1 MATDVVETAA
11 KPTKSRRR
19 ATKKKPAESTAASTP
34 DRSGDDRPLA
44 FEAWGVLAIAGA
56 VLLLLS
62 LVTYQPALPDGT
74 AASSWIGTF
83 GVVFADLMYFTIGI
97 GAFFVVALAFAAAR
111 SLMIGRRVFA
121 GTGEASGYLLTL
133 LASASFSDIVSGE
146 MTWAGHEAGGWVGAL
161 IGGWLIAAVGTVGG
175 VVVTVALLVVS
186 TMLVTRQSLVALV
199 EGVWHRLSTGSVDLR
214 AAWSDH
220 ARRVDAARTERAARR
235 AARRAE
241 QQTARAAA
249 LEAAVAA
256 REAADA
262 AATAAEDAVSAADAV
277 PTPADEPVA
286 DAAPTPVAAPRVGLG
301 AKLRSL
307 FSRQRMPAVTPADVT
322 AVADA
327 AETTGVTGADVPR
340 LAGTHTD
347 PPWVEDFVL
356 DGHEPVRTGEFEV
369 VDTTLEES
377 ADGAAPTVIVGGPE
391 PAAGSKT
398 SASTPP
404 PAPKTPASAA
414 SGAPAPVAEVDHED
428 IGPVIVESEALKRR
442 PRAADLDRAQQQRLQ
457 LGAGSSGWELP
468 PMSYLSYEESDG
480 SHIDREQLRELA
492 ARLEDVLSSFKVKGQ
507 VSGICPGP
515 VVTRFEFE
523 PESGTKLSKIS
534 NLSDDIAMA
543 LKAHKVRIIA
553 PIPGKGCVGIEV
565 PNDRREIVYLKE
577 IIADDKFTKA
587 SKNKLTVALGKDIEG
602 FPVVADLAKMPH
614 LLVAGTTG
622 SGKSVSVNA
631 MITSILYNASPDDVR
646 MIMIDPKQLEF
657 AIYKDI
663 PHLLLPVV
671 TDPARAATAL
681 QWAVQDMERRYKL
694 MAELRVRNIT
704 GYNKKLAELRA
715 EYDDLGPDDPA
726 IEDKRFAPLHAM
738 DPDGRPSHRRMFY
751 LVVVVDEFADLM
763 MVAGKEVEMAVARL
777 AQKARAAGIHV
788 ILATQRPSVDV
799 ITGLIKSNFP
809 TRMSFRLMSGTDSR
823 TVLDTTGA
831 ENLLGMGDMLF
842 RPPGRSD
849 LVRVHGAYVDEKE
862 IEQIAEFLKAQRMPE
877 YDESILAE
885 PESDGGDS
893 DEPVDELY
901 DEAVAAV
908 IEAGF
913 ASISSVQR
921 KLRIGYNRSARMV
934 EEMER
939 QGVIGPATGGSSRRE
954 VLVGRAYADMAP

>member
-11 KPTKSRRR
+11 KPSRSRRS
-19 ATKKKPAESTAASTP
+19 KKKKSTAAAPMPATP
-34 DRSGDDRPLA
+34 TTDDRPLA

-56 VLLLLS
+56 LLLLLS
-62 LVTYQPALPDGT
+62 LVTYQPAMPDGSADAT
-74 AASSWIGTF
+74 SWIGTF
-83 GVVFADLMYFTIGI
+83 GVIFADLMYFTIGV
-97 GAFFVVALAFAAAR
+97 GAFFVVALSFAAAR
-111 SLMIGRRVFA
+111 SLMVGRRLFG

-133 LASASFSDIVSGE
+133 LASAAFFDIVAGE

-161 IGGWLIAAVGTVGG
+161 LGGWLIAAVGTVGG
-175 VVVTVALLVVS
+175 VVVTLALLVVS
-186 TMLVTRQSLVALV
+186 AMLVTRQSLVVLI
-199 EGVWHRLSTGSVDLR
+199 ESVWHRVASGTVDLR
-214 AAWSDH
+214 AAWADH
-220 ARRVDAARTERAARR
+220 AQKVDVARTARAAERAARR
-235 AARRAE
+235 AERQAE
-241 QQTARAAA
+241 RAAK

-256 REAADA
+256 RDA
-262 AATAAEDAVSAADAV
+262 
-277 PTPADEPVA
+277 
-286 DAAPTPVAAPRVGLG
+286 
-301 AKLRSL
+301 
-307 FSRQRMPAVTPADVT
+307 

-327 AETTGVTGADVPR
+327 AAGADAEGVDTPEQEAAAAATDGPTTDAVDASPPRSGIGSRLRSLFKRQRMSAITPVDTVATEAPTDEPARITGADVPT
-340 LAGTHTD
+340 LGGHSD

-356 DGHEPVRTGEFEV
+356 DGHEPIRTGEFEV
-369 VDTTLEES
+369 IDTVAEG
-377 ADGAAPTVIVGGPE
+377 DGVAPTVIVGAPE
-391 PAAGSKT
+391 PAPKRA
-398 SASTPP
+398 SASMPP
-404 PAPKTPASAA
+404 PAPTAPPSAA
-414 SGAPAPVAEVDHED
+414 AAGAADHAD
-428 IGPVIVESEALKRR
+428 IGPVIVESEAQKRR
-442 PRAADLDRAQQQRLQ
+442 PRAADLDRAQQTRLQ
-457 LGAGSSGWELP
+457 LGADKSGWELP

-534 NLSDDIAMA
+534 GLSDDIAMA

-577 IIADDKFTKA
+577 IIADDKFTKQA
-587 SKNKLTVALGKDIEG
+587 KNKLTVALGKDIEG
-602 FPVVADLAKMPH
+602 FPVVANLAKMPH

-681 QWAVQDMERRYKL
+681 QWAVQEMERRYKL
-694 MAELRVRNIT
+694 MAEMKVRNIT
-704 GYNKKLAELRA
+704 GYNKKLGDLRA

-726 IEDKRFAPLHAM
+726 IEDKRFAALHAM
-738 DPDGRPSHRRMFY
+738 DADGRPTHRRMFY

-842 RPPGRSD
+842 RPPGRSE

-862 IEQIAEFLKAQRMPE
+862 IEQIAEFLKAQRSPE

-885 PESDGGDS
+885 PESDGGAS

-901 DEAVAAV
+901 DQAVAAV

-913 ASISSVQR
+913 ASISMVQR

-939 QGVIGPATGGSSRRE
+939 QGVIGPTTGGSSRRE
-954 VLVGRAYADMAP
+954 VLVGRAYADMSP